1 LVPGNAAVNGAHLG
15 SGLTVGG
22 RGEKAASRWRSEV
35 VARSGRQ
42 RGGGQR
48 DRAAIGEREEDEDP
62 VRQWK
67 CD

>member
-1 LVPGNAAVNGAHLG
+1 VPGNAAVDGAHLG

-35 VARSGRQ
+35 VARSGSQ
-42 RGGGQR
+42 RGGQR
-48 DRAAIGEREEDEDP
+48 DPAAIGEREEGEDP